1 MAFNAGTVV
10 GTLRL
15 SVDKFRA
22 GVKTART
29 ALKGLSKTTK
39 QGEKAN
45 RSFASTLA
53 LIRDAVIVLPALFR
67 AASAPLRG
75 LIGFLKESST
85 AAASFEK
92 TVRKLSVSLALGGVQ
107 NVKSFTKELEAFA
120 SGLQDVTEFSD
131 ETVLEVAQILT
142 VLGLTEDK
150 LKSGVT
156 AVLNYAAAMGVDA
169 RQGAINFGKTLG
181 GVVGELGEAFPA
193 VKELTI
199 EMLKNAEAFDLAN
212 AAMGGFAEAVATTTQ
227 GLRAQL
233 INAIGD
239 LRKSIGFAINP
250 VFDVITKAAIKA
262 VKQITSTVQGSE
274 GTITDA
280 FAKAAQGALSGV
292 ERVLSAALDLPAF
305 VLRVRGFIAQVSASI
320 AEGSSSARISLKEF
334 TVSARE
340 DLLALAQ
347 AASTLPDFLGGAGFA
362 QAAETLRAGLE
373 SASVEAAALRA
384 ETAATVKKFED
395 QATALAEAAVEAEKT
410 AQSIRDGGKAT
421 TFVGKAFQVAVGF
434 INDARKGLDEIN
446 DTTKDIGIKTQTN
459 NAGLSKRL
467 KLLREVNG
475 VTFEARSR
483 AEVLADETANAAVQA
498 ANLADQANN
507 AAAGFERAASAASST
522 ASAVGSAA
530 SAAAGLTGGQ
540 SAGRGGSRGLN
551 LSDPFSAIAALSEQ
565 SRLLQGVGAG
575 FVQRA
580 QRGVVEG
587 IRSAVQSQVDN
598 AFREFTNQI
607 VSDLNRRGVFDA
619 TERSRIVEQ
628 RIAEAVRLGT
638 LPPRDAA
645 QTGFSSFAF

>member
-45 RSFASTLA
+45 RSFAKTLA
-53 LIRDAVIVLPALFR
+53 LVRDAVIVMPALFR
-67 AASAPLRG
+67 AVSAPLRG
-75 LIGFLKESST
+75 LISIFKASS
-85 AAASFEK
+85 AAAAGFQQVVQE
-92 TVRKLSVSLALGGVQ
+92 LSVSLGLAGVSGVGRVTDELKAFAAEVQ
-107 NVKSFTKELEAFA
+107 NTTA
-120 SGLQDVTEFSD
+120 FSD
-131 ETVLEVAQILT
+131 DMVLKIVQTLA
-142 VLGLTEDK
+142 VLGIQEDK
-150 LKSGVT
+150 LKSAT
-156 AVLNYAAAMGVDA
+156 LAVLDYSAATGREAV
-169 RQGAINFGKTLG
+169 QSSINFAKTLG
-181 GVVGELGEAFPA
+181 GITGELGEVFAA
-193 VKELTI
+193 VKDLTV
-199 EMLKNAEAFDLAN
+199 EQLKAGEAFALAD
-212 AAMGGFAEAVATTTQ
+212 AQLGGFAKALANTTL
-227 GLRAQL
+227 GLRSQL
-233 INAIGD
+233 TNAIVD
-239 LRKSIGFAINP
+239 LQKSIGFAINP
-250 VFDVITKAAIKA
+250 VLDAITRAATGA
-262 VKQITSTVQGSE
+262 VKGLTDIVKGSE
-274 GTITDA
+274 GDIQDA
-280 FAKAAQGALSGV
+280 FGKVAQRALS
-292 ERVLSAALDLPAF
+292 VLQRIISSALDLPAF
-305 VLRVRGFIAQVSASI
+305 LLRVRGFIAQVSASI
-320 AEGSSSARISLKEF
+320 AEGSASARISLKEF

-362 QAAETLRAGLE
+362 QAAESLRAGLE
-373 SASVEAAALRA
+373 SASVEAATLRA
-384 ETAATVKKFED
+384 ETAAIVKKFED
-395 QATALAEAAVEAEKT
+395 QATALAEAAVEAERV
-410 AQSIRDGGKAT
+410 AQSIRDGDEAGSVLGKTYQAIAGFAEDASREIDFASRNTVKLAVVSQNVTNT
-421 TFVGKAFQVAVGF
+421 T
-434 INDARKGLDEIN
+434 
-446 DTTKDIGIKTQTN
+446 
-459 NAGLSKRL
+459 SKRL
-467 KLLREVNG
+467 KLLREING

-483 AEVLADETANAAVQA
+483 AEILADETANAAVQA

-530 SAAAGLTGGQ
+530 SAAAGLTGGT